1 MSKILAIIVGL
12 GVGIVIG
19 MKLATCQVEVLV
31 VLFPGYIVTGRT
43 EAFIGMKVRARKVDE
58 TRIYETKV
66 QADEKGD
73 FFFTLPEPGVYDI
86 ELYPKFALSEVFRTE
101 VPGNIDFFNI
111 INDPTADNRI
121 NILDLIYIRNRLN
134 FAGKTL

>member
-19 MKLATCQVEVLV
+19 MKLAKEREPPE
-31 VLFPGYIVTGRT
+31 PGYIVTGRT

-121 NILDLIYIRNRLN
+121 NLLDLIYIRNHLN